1 MDVNQ
6 IYCGHHFTIY
16 GSRVIVTYA
25 LSLHNAVCQLCIN
38 KTGKIIDKKKNEE
51 DKEGRREGR
60 KERKEINLYQTART
74 VLGAFTHLSSKLPA
88 CKV

>member
-16 GSRVIVTYA
+16 GSRVIVMYA

-38 KTGKIIDKKKNEE
+38 KTGKIIDKKKMKKTRKE
-51 DKEGRREGR
+51 EGRE
-60 KERKEINLYQTART
+60 ERKE
-74 VLGAFTHLSSKLPA
+74 K
-88 CKV
+88 K

>member
-1 MDVNQ
+1 MMDVNQ

-38 KTGKIIDKKKNEE
+38 KTGKIIDKKK
-51 DKEGRREGR
+51 RRRRGR
-60 KERKEINLYQTART
+60 KEGGKKGKKRNKP
-74 VLGAFTHLSSKLPA
+74 LPNR
-88 CKV
+88 